1 MIADLLVGTTGP
13 SEIVKQHA
21 AVHQYPTVLA
31 GVTHA
36 SAPVEYDPNII
47 DESDTVQCVGTCRW
61 SLLVLEYTYEREKR
75 GSDIHLTTRLATSGV
90 AGRHGD
96 KD

>member
-1 MIADLLVGTTGP
+1 MEKDGRGSTGPDWTVIADLLVGTTGP

-21 AVHQYPTVLA
+21 AVHQYPNVLA

-61 SLLVLEYTYEREKR
+61 SLLVHVRKREE
-75 GSDIHLTTRLATSGV
+75 GV
-90 AGRHGD
+90 
-96 KD
+96 

>member
-1 MIADLLVGTTGP
+1 MQSEARWQKDGRGSTGPDWTVIADLLVGTTGP

-21 AVHQYPTVLA
+21 AVHQYPNVLA
-31 GVTHA
+31 GVTLA

-61 SLLVLEYTYEREKR
+61 SLLVHVRKR
-75 GSDIHLTTRLATSGV
+75 GEGV
-90 AGRHGD
+90 
-96 KD
+96 